1 MKAVDNAKEDLIPLK
16 GVFGSTEF
24 FIYSVRVKVDFAS
37 PGNRRLV
44 CHAFI
49 SIPGTFLKF
58 FF

>member
-37 PGNRRLV
+37 PGLTV
-44 CHAFI
+44 
-49 SIPGTFLKF
+49 G
-58 FF
+58 